1 MIKQL
6 NIIQMQQSTILKIIK
21 HSVTWVKYI
30 KKLGNLHKLE
40 IVIIKLYLQIPSI
53 RLLYTI

>member
-40 IVIIKLYLQIPSI
+40 IVIIKLYLQIP
-53 RLLYTI
+53 

>member
-6 NIIQMQQSTILKIIK
+6 NITQMQQSTILKIIK

-30 KKLGNLHKLE
+30 KKLGNLRRLE
-40 IVIIKLYLQIPSI
+40 IVIIKLYLQIP
-53 RLLYTI
+53 